1 MANDRDQLGDFTFQ
15 QIQTSIWTSVER
27 VSNLSTKQNVWC
39 MATICNISLGFN
51 TQAFE
56 IWGCHDNQY

>member
-27 VSNLSTKQNVWC
+27 VSNLSTKQNV
-39 MATICNISLGFN
+39 
-51 TQAFE
+51 
-56 IWGCHDNQY
+56 